1 MLSQQEHLLY
11 LQGSVHNQQTWEGTR
26 NVKICHVENLLL
38 KKHMLGPIFRNIYFI
53 TISVTTGETKHY
65 LICNDITNA

>member
-1 MLSQQEHLLY
+1 MLSQQESLLY

-38 KKHMLGPIFRNIYFI
+38 KKPMLGPIFRHLQYLFYLQYNII
-53 TISVTTGETKHY
+53 I
-65 LICNDITNA
+65 N